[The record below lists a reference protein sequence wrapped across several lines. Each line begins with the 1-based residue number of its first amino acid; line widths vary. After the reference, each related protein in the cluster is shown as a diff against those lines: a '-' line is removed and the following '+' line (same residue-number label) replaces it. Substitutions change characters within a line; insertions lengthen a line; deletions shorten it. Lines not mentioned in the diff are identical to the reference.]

1 MQRGREWRGVGW
13 GWAGREGQEKEGSQ
27 AGREGFSSPMRIRPN
42 FPSINVNGKGN
53 PAPGLEGSPHPTP
66 QPRHMHWEGGEGFP
80 SGSVVKSLSA
90 NAGDTGDAGSI
101 PGWGKWEEL
110 LE

>member
-1 MQRGREWRGVGW
+1 MGRKRGAGERGESG
-13 GWAGREGQEKEGSQ
+13 E
-27 AGREGFSSPMRIRPN
+27 REGFSSPMRIRPN
-42 FPSINVNGKGN
+42 FLSINVNGKGN
-53 PAPGLEGSPHPTP
+53 PAPGLKGSPHPTP
-66 QPRHMHWEGGEGFP
+66 QPRHMHWSVEGGQGFP
-80 SGSVVKSLSA
+80 SGSVVKNLSA